1 MTLPDLR
8 LVAADMDGT
17 LLDEQGRVPD
27 RLWPLLTVMRER
39 GIAFVPASGRQYAT
53 LRHTF
58 HSVAGE
64 LSFIAE
70 NGAYVVH
77 DGQEVSSST
86 LEPSFVRTVIDDVRR
101 LVRDGIDAGVVLCGK
116 DVAYTDRDDPPFL
129 EETAKYYYSR
139 ETVRDLSDHA
149 DDVIKIAVFEFGDIE
164 RDVEPTLARHRPEHQ
179 VVVSGGHWVDI
190 MAADVN
196 KGTALR
202 ALQLALDVTPAQ
214 TAAFGDYLN
223 DLEMLEV
230 ADLSYAV
237 ANAHPEIARVARFR
251 APSNTEEGVITVLRH
266 LLGVQTVD
274 SDSGGSAVVCT
285 GCVTEA

>member
-1 MTLPDLR
+1 M
-8 LVAADMDGT
+8 VAVDMDGT
-17 LLDEQGRVPD
+17 LLDEHGHVPD
-27 RLWPLLTVMRER
+27 RLWHLLHMMHER

-53 LRHTF
+53 LRNTF
-58 HSVAGE
+58 DAVADE

-70 NGAYVVH
+70 NGTYVVH
-77 DGQEVSSST
+77 DGHEVSSST
-86 LEPSFVRTVIDDVRR
+86 LEPSFVRSVLDDVRR
-101 LVRDGIDAGVVLCGK
+101 LAREGVDVGVVLCGK
-116 DVAYTDRDDPPFL
+116 DVAYTDRDDEPFL
-129 EETAKYYYSR
+129 EETAKYYFSR
-139 ETVRDLSDHA
+139 ETVRDLADHN

-164 RDVEPTLARHRPEHQ
+164 RDVEPALARHRPDHQ

-202 ALQLALDVTPAQ
+202 ALQRALDVTPAQ

-223 DLEMLEV
+223 DLEMLEA

-251 APSNTEEGVITVLRH
+251 APSNAEQGVITVLEQ
-266 LLGVQTVD
+266 LLGLETGTD
-274 SDSGGSAVVCT
+274 RISA
-285 GCVTEA
+285 ARR